1 MIEERFMHR
10 ALELAKKGQGSVAP
24 NPMVGCVIVHEGKII
39 GEGYHQI
46 FGGPHAEVNAINSVM
61 YEELLPLSDVYVTLE
76 PCSHLGKTP
85 PCADLLLEKKVK
97 RVIICNQDPFPAVS
111 GRGIAKLQN
120 AGIEVQENV
129 LSQLGKALNKRF
141 FTFHEKKRPYVI
153 LKWAQT
159 QDRFLARENF
169 DSKWI
174 SNSRSR
180 QLVHKWRSE
189 EAAILV
195 GAKTAQ
201 YDNPTLTVRDWEG
214 KNPVRVVID
223 REVKLDTSLH
233 LFDGEVST
241 ICFTSVEKKS
251 KHNLEYIM
259 LSEIT
264 PATILSA
271 LYEKGIQSII
281 IEGGAQVLGA
291 FIDHNVWD
299 EARKFTA
306 PVTFG
311 IGIQAPKLAGQLA
324 HSEFVNEN
332 LLETYLNI

>member
-1 MIEERFMHR
+1 MIEERFMRR

-46 FGGPHAEVNAINSVM
+46 YGGTHAEVNAINTVV
-61 YEELLPLSDVYVTLE
+61 EKQLLTQSDIYVTLE
-76 PCSHLGKTP
+76 PCSHFGKTP
-85 PCADLLLEKKVK
+85 PCADLLIEKKVK
-97 RVIICNQDPFPAVS
+97 RVIICNQDPFPEVS
-111 GRGIAKLQN
+111 GRGIAKLRN
-120 AGIEVQENV
+120 AGIEVLENL
-129 LSQLGKALNKRF
+129 LSEEGSKLNKRF
-141 FTFHEKKRPYVI
+141 FTFHGKKRPYVI

-159 QDRFLARENF
+159 QDGFVARENF

-174 SNSRSR
+174 SNNRSR

-223 REVKLDTSLH
+223 REGKLDGNLH
-233 LFDGEVST
+233 LFDEEVST

-251 KHNLEYIM
+251 KDILEFIR

-264 PATILSA
+264 PLTILST

-281 IEGGAQVLGA
+281 IEGGAQVLRS
-291 FIDHNVWD
+291 FIDAGLWD

-311 IGIQAPKLAGQLA
+311 SGIQAPKLSGQLV
-324 HSEFVNEN
+324 HSEFVNGDV
-332 LLETYLNI
+332 LETYLNN